1 MDITKLKRNPAVV
14 VAALKELPDG
24 SLAVLKPC
32 RIHVPETF
40 RSKQLLTMGRD
51 TLSMGFFSVILDS
64 GEYGVYTIPAMIRLN
79 PAETVTTTI
88 DEREYYEFR
97 FQPGQIL
104 VKSTDLVK
112 DNILLYY
119 LVEEIV
125 ARGRIPWY
133 YTYED
138 LGEFFN
144 LMLKYA
150 GSSLVLTPAVGEMV
164 IAQIARMM
172 ADRRRPIRE
181 ILKKVAEDVSDRVA
195 WVPLRNVEFGAQ
207 DTTAKVTG
215 SYMAEGLD
223 SAIVNPSD
231 KVSKME
237 SILRT

>member
-24 SLAVLKPC
+24 SIATTKAC
-32 RIHVPETF
+32 KIHVPETF

-64 GEYGVYTIPAMIRLN
+64 GEYGVYTIPSMIPLN

-97 FQPGQIL
+97 FQPGQVVI
-104 VKSTDLVK
+104 KSTDLVK

-119 LVEEIV
+119 LVEEIT

-144 LMLKYA
+144 LMLKYT
-150 GSSLVLTPAVGEMV
+150 GSNLVLTPAVGKWLL
-164 IAQIARMM
+164 
-172 ADRRRPIRE
+172 RRLP
-181 ILKKVAEDVSDRVA
+181 A
-195 WVPLRNVEFGAQ
+195 
-207 DTTAKVTG
+207 
-215 SYMAEGLD
+215 
-223 SAIVNPSD
+223 
-231 KVSKME
+231 
-237 SILRT
+237 